1 MTGLSESVRWIW
13 TQSRD
18 TIEPM
23 RSPESLQKGI
33 DDIKRRISALGD
45 LHPGA
50 LTEQYNVCGSPGCQ
64 CKSTPPIKHGPYHQ
78 LSFTRH
84 GKSTSRFVRE
94 QDVADVERQLDNYR
108 RLRQLVNDWIDLS
121 VEIAHSRRAA
131 AGAKTKPKSRTSR
144 GKSPKI

>member
-1 MTGLSESVRWIW
+1 MTGPSESVRWIW
-13 TQSRD
+13 TQWRD

-23 RSPESLQKGI
+23 SSPESLQKGI
-33 DDIKRRISALGD
+33 DDIKRQIAALGD

-64 CKSTPPIKHGPYHQ
+64 CKSTPPVKHGPYHQ

-94 QDVADVERQLDNYR
+94 PDVADVKRRLDNYR

-121 VEIAHSRRAA
+121 VELSNLQRTA
-131 AGAKTKPKSRTSR
+131 AGSKAKTKSRTSR
-144 GKSPKI
+144 AKSPKN